1 MNSKFQT
8 IESLRQA
15 FIDAG
20 MPISKMWVYRQ
31 EQKGNL
37 KLPRS
42 TTNFKKAQG
51 NRTIGSVRLITD
63 NQIAEIVQAFMPGGK
78 GYWSFE
84 ESTG

>member
-1 MNSKFQT
+1 MSNKLQT
-8 IESLRQA
+8 IEALREA
-15 FIDAG
+15 FLKAG

-51 NRTIGSVRLITD
+51 DRKLGPVRLITD
-63 NQIAEIVQAFMPGGK
+63 DQIKEIVQAFLPGGK
-78 GYWSFE
+78 GYWSYE
-84 ESTG
+84 E

>member
-1 MNSKFQT
+1 MTNNYTT
-8 IESLRQA
+8 IEALKEA
-15 FIDAG
+15 FEKAG

-51 NRTIGSVRLITD
+51 TRALGAVRMITD
-63 NQIAEIVQAFMPGGK
+63 EQIKEIVKSFLPGGK
-78 GYWSFE
+78 GYWSYE
-84 ESTG
+84 E